1 MCVALCVCQVC
12 SFLVATHSKE
22 LLYNGGKQKTLLYND
37 IANDIKVAPQRA
49 LRSAELAIGVCV
61 FLGLGES
68 VATD

>member
-1 MCVALCVCQVC
+1 MALLCVSGV
-12 SFLVATHSKE
+12 LTHSKE